1 MADILT
7 EVADDIG
14 KHNPAPGVTG
24 SVAAQAEAEAGRYYS
39 QGTGAMLKG
48 RMPDLVKGA
57 GFAPKGGN
65 KPLEDQGDILTRA
78 SQASLDLRMATY
90 QGFSNKSS
98 VVKSFNQ
105 EWLNS
110 RGALKTALSMPS
122 MYEELQKVLTPEAF
136 NKSFTAGNLGIGS
149 VYGNTPFN
157 LLAPSRLIY
166 PVYTVYRNKFPRPPG
181 QGASVIERL
190 FTGISG
196 SQTGGQSVLDVS
208 IPELVQQGG
217 TFGQWPLNLPG
228 AGSQTEV
235 TLNVPFRFFGITEQ
249 LSWLN

>member
-1 MADILT
+1 
-7 EVADDIG
+7 
-14 KHNPAPGVTG
+14 
-24 SVAAQAEAEAGRYYS
+24 
-39 QGTGAMLKG
+39 MLKG

-149 VYGNTPFN
+149 VG
-157 LLAPSRLIY
+157 L
-166 PVYTVYRNKFPRPPG
+166 
-181 QGASVIERL
+181 
-190 FTGISG
+190 
-196 SQTGGQSVLDVS
+196 
-208 IPELVQQGG
+208 
-217 TFGQWPLNLPG
+217 
-228 AGSQTEV
+228 
-235 TLNVPFRFFGITEQ
+235 
-249 LSWLN
+249 